1 MGRFLFAGRYRA
13 MAGSADAGILCTAR
27 TCQLSPAKLVEG
39 FCVPLVSLLYST
51 FTDHG
56 YIDKQDTPNPSSKLD
71 GIMQFICKTSFEVQV
86 RFLFLVSFTFFHS
99 LPKH

>member
-56 YIDKQDTPNPSSKLD
+56 YIDKQDTPYPSSKLD
-71 GIMQFICKTSFEVQV
+71 GIMQFIYVRQV
-86 RFLFLVSFTFFHS
+86 LRSKFGSS
-99 LPKH
+99 LW